1 MSMRS
6 RDHGRPRLRPCL
18 RAAFNSAFGALTT
31 RSVSP
36 LQRRTQNA
44 PTVHQFMLSST
55 GNAFARVEM
64 KNSFSVMFH
73 LRAKRKQVCTQHTP
87 ALRAFSQRISLRFP
101 RQYTLTERRVTFA
114 NPQHRAAIRKDAN
127 INKPWK
133 ATANGEKAFFGEALP
148 KHCAKPMASTTPS
161 QSREAK
167 GAPIQNQRRLLRFTP
182 YASR

>member
-1 MSMRS
+1 MARNTPTPTARAASRPLPRSKLVNKTGPDRGCIRLRACFYESPLRKRVAQRGLSDASPMSMRS

-87 ALRAFSQRISLRFP
+87 RSAHFP
-101 RQYTLTERRVTFA
+101 REFRC
-114 NPQHRAAIRKDAN
+114 
-127 INKPWK
+127 
-133 ATANGEKAFFGEALP
+133 AFPGN
-148 KHCAKPMASTTPS
+148 TP
-161 QSREAK
+161 
-167 GAPIQNQRRLLRFTP
+167 
-182 YASR
+182 